1 LAGRVMRLT
10 RPLPSPTASNA
21 LPWTHRSA
29 QFATWDERWDLP
41 ERRVCLTRS
50 PSAIILA

>member
-1 LAGRVMRLT
+1 MRLT

-29 QFATWDERWDLP
+29 QFAT
-41 ERRVCLTRS
+41 
-50 PSAIILA
+50 